1 MSTTS
6 KLSFQIEVR
15 RVLEILS
22 NDIYDSPYALLREN
36 IQNGYDAILMRMQ
49 LEGANSF
56 APMLEVDI
64 GSKFITIKDN
74 GIGMNKD
81 VVSNNFWKAGSS
93 GKNNEMAQKA
103 GVVGTF
109 GIGAMANFGVCKS
122 IKVITH
128 VAQGNET
135 IETFANR
142 DSLSITEKCIELKPQ

>member
-49 LEGANSF
+49 LNSATPF
-56 APMLEVDI
+56 EPKIIVNIDP
-64 GSKFITIKDN
+64 KYITIEDN
-74 GIGMNKD
+74 GIGMNRD

-93 GKNNEMAQKA
+93 GKNNEIAQKA

-128 VAQGNET
+128 
-135 IETFANR
+135 FA
-142 DSLSITEKCIELKPQ
+142 EEMKQLKPLLKENLFLLLKTV

>member
-1 MSTTS
+1 MNTIN

-36 IQNGYDAILMRMQ
+36 IQNGYDAILMRKQ
-49 LEGANSF
+49 LDGVNTFEPQIIVNI
-56 APMLEVDI
+56 D
-64 GSKFITIKDN
+64 SKYITIEDN
-74 GIGMNKD
+74 GIGMNLE

-93 GKNNEMAQKA
+93 GKNNEIAQKA

-128 VAQGNET
+128 YALGSDT

-142 DSLSITEKCIELKPQ
+142 DSLSITE